1 LDKEEE
7 ECIKNEIKERKKY
20 TTESKKKVLKEL
32 IKEEKRFI

>member
-32 IKEEKRFI
+32 IK